1 MDYLPIFLDV
11 RGRPCLVVG
20 GGPVAARK
28 LALLLRAGARGVVV
42 APHFTSELRAMAGA
56 VELRERRFAEVDL
69 DGMTLVIAATD
80 DAQVNAQV
88 AALAAARGL
97 PVNVVD
103 TPALCSFIMPAVV
116 DRSPVIAAV
125 SSAAGH
131 RC

>member
-11 RGRPCLVVG
+11 RGRACLVVG

-42 APHFTSELRAMAGA
+42 APRFTDELRALDDT
-56 VELRERRFAEVDL
+56 VELRERPFAEIDL
-69 DGMTLVIAATD
+69 DGMMLVIAATD

-88 AALAAARGL
+88 AALATARGL

-103 TPALCSFIMPAVV
+103 TRRC
-116 DRSPVIAAV
+116 AV
-125 SSAAGH
+125 SSCRRSSIA
-131 RC
+131 RR